1 MYIFVPK
8 SERIGFGSDLH
19 TSTNCMYQ
27 GPDVQ
32 IGDHFQTNIIAELI
46 IENSFHN
53 LSIIS
58 KAKAPFDF
66 LQVSTEELV
75 IFIEIFHVPNFN
87 DVLNEFLLVFGKIIF
102 SHCKYGLCL

>member
-1 MYIFVPK
+1 
-8 SERIGFGSDLH
+8 
-19 TSTNCMYQ
+19 MYQ

-32 IGDHFQTNIIAELI
+32 IGDNFQTNIIAELI

-53 LSIIS
+53 LFQ
-58 KAKAPFDF
+58 KAPFDF

-102 SHCKYGLCL
+102 YHCKYGLLYVYNHNISILGSYLTRHVTGC